1 MLYIVSQLITE
12 KQATAFSIL
21 GASEDKN
28 RAAKIAVDAYKAYRE
43 NASGQNVAMIAEW
56 LETRRS
62 YSFRKDKDHRLQLA
76 ITELDGE
83 VQAEGKRLVFSA
95 QAEQDELMRRVS
107 EALWEGKHT
116 AGRGAAPASC
126 PIDPSDKGVETH

>member
-21 GASEDKN
+21 GASEDKK
-28 RAAKIAVDAYKAYRE
+28 RAAKIAVDAYKAYRRE
-43 NASGQNVAMIAEW
+43 ATGQNIAMIQEW

-62 YSFRKDKDHRLQLA
+62 YSFRRDKDHRLQLA
-76 ITELDGE
+76 VTELDGE
-83 VQAEGKRLVFSA
+83 VQAEEKRLVFSA

-107 EALWEGKHT
+107 EALWEGQHV
-116 AGRGAAPASC
+116 AGRGAAPSSC
-126 PIDPSDKGVETH
+126 PMDPADKGEETR